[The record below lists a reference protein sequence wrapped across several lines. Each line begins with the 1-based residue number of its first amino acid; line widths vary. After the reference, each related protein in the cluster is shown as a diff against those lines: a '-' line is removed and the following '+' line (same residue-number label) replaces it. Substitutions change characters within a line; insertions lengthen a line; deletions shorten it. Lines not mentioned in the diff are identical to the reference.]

1 MSKRSFWLFLGGL
14 LIAAGSGA
22 VAQTT
27 NPFPGGWVEKDGGA
41 IRTRLSTGQIQSFV
55 PPSRGAFTFPAPY
68 NTRGVRIT
76 DASDCGGQDCV
87 WYVGYS
93 YWRNSNNH
101 QNSNEMLIFLG
112 LNTSRGGS
120 GPTLFSYNKSTDAIT
135 KVGPIFP
142 ASSKYYNSTAEGWYW
157 SATRQNTLYMYD
169 GPKMLRY
176 DVVNKTFE
184 TVFDVTAQF
193 GTDRR
198 IWQMHSSNDDL
209 VHSVTLRVN
218 STGESLGCLVY
229 LEATKT
235 YRWYPKVGVFDECN
249 LDKSGRWT
257 ISLEDLGVPNDI
269 AMRIFDN
276 QSGKETRIS
285 GPTGTL
291 GHLDTGFGY
300 AVGADNHNALPNA
313 SILWTFSPSMAQ
325 GPVIHYN
332 VNWNVAAAQHI
343 THGNAKA
350 NVPLSQ
356 QIACGSDASTNYSV
370 QNEIVCFRIDNTDD
384 ELVVAPVMTDP
395 NASGGCCD
403 FYSRQ
408 PKGNLDITG
417 KFFIWTTNLGGS
429 RMDAFL
435 VKVPS
440 QLLIGGTG
448 GTDVIAPAAPVNLR
462 FQ

>member
-1 MSKRSFWLFLGGL
+1 L
-14 LIAAGSGA
+14 
-22 VAQTT
+22 
-27 NPFPGGWVEKDGGA
+27 E
-41 IRTRLSTGQIQSFV
+41 ST
-55 PPSRGAFTFPAPY
+55 
-68 NTRGVRIT
+68 
-76 DASDCGGQDCV
+76 
-87 WYVGYS
+87 
-93 YWRNSNNH
+93 
-101 QNSNEMLIFLG
+101 
-112 LNTSRGGS
+112 
-120 GPTLFSYNKSTDAIT
+120 
-135 KVGPIFP
+135 
-142 ASSKYYNSTAEGWYW
+142 
-157 SATRQNTLYMYD
+157 
-169 GPKMLRY
+169 
-176 DVVNKTFE
+176 KTF
-184 TVFDVTAQF
+184 
-193 GTDRR
+193 
-198 IWQMHSSNDDL
+198 
-209 VHSVTLRVN
+209 
-218 STGESLGCLVY
+218 
-229 LEATKT
+229 
-235 YRWYPKVGVFDECN
+235 RWYPKVGVFDECN

-257 ISLEDLGVPNDI
+257 ISLEDLGVANDI

-276 QSGKETRIS
+276 QSGQETRIS
-285 GPTGTL
+285 GPAGTL

-370 QNEIVCFRIDNTDD
+370 QNEIVCFRIDNTDQ

-417 KFFIWTTNLGGS
+417 KFFIWTTNLGGN

-440 QLLIGGTG
+440 QLLLG
-448 GTDVIAPAAPVNLR
+448 GTDVTAPSAPVNLR